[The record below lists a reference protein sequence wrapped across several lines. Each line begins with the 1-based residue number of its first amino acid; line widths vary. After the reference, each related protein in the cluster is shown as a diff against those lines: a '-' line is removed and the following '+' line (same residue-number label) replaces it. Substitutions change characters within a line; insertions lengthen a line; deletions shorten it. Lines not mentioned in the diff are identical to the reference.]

1 MKERL
6 IEAANLLLVCLG
18 FYIAVHYQTP
28 ITIAIGAI
36 SFLLGLLD
44 TGITKR

>member
-18 FYIAVHYQTP
+18 FYIAVHYHTP
-28 ITIAIGAI
+28 ITIAIGAL
-36 SFLLGLLD
+36 SFVLGLID
-44 TGITKR
+44 TGLLRK